1 VTKQKNYHKVEAS
14 KDYVMATEVRLP
26 QLGETMEEGTIVG
39 CMAKVGDEVKNGDV
53 IFEIETDKATLEIE
67 SPASGFVKHI
77 FVELEQT
84 LQVGDV
90 LLILGAEGENVPQ
103 SFIDSFKKNDSV
115 PRTYE
120 SEVLSSEIELEAK
133 LFDSG
138 EDELRQVDVEIKL
151 GATVPHTRRQKQI
164 AGQMVKSKR
173 EIPCFYL
180 NSKVDVTQLAKPKA
194 ELSTGGTDISYDEFV
209 LKAVAVALKEF
220 PVMTGQIEGN
230 SIKLADAINIGFA
243 VAAPNG
249 VVVPVITD
257 ADKKDVKQI
266 AIETKIL
273 TQKAQNEDLEP
284 GDVRGACITISNPGA
299 LGVDMFIPIVVP
311 GQCSGLGVG
320 GIVES
325 YVSVH
330 GDAVVRKIMNLSLSV
345 DHKVANGEYAA
356 RFLDTVRKLL
366 EDTSTFT

>member
-1 VTKQKNYHKVEAS
+1 
-14 KDYVMATEVRLP
+14 MAKEIRLP

-39 CMAKVGDEVKNGDV
+39 CMVKLGDEVKKGDV
-53 IFEIETDKATLEIE
+53 IFEIETDKATLEME

-90 LLILGAEGENVPQ
+90 LLILGAEGEDVPQ
-103 SFIDSFKKNDSV
+103 NLIDSLKKNDSAT
-115 PRTYE
+115 RTYE
-120 SEVLSSEIELEAK
+120 SEVSVSEIEPETR

-138 EDELRQVDVEIKL
+138 EDGPRQVDVEIKL
-151 GATVPHTRRQKQI
+151 GATVPLTRRQKQI

-180 NSKVDVTQLAKPKA
+180 NSKVDITQLAKPKA
-194 ELSTGGTDISYDEFV
+194 KLSTGGTDISYDGFV
-209 LKAVAVALKEF
+209 VKAVAVALKEF

-266 AIETKIL
+266 AIEMKRL
-273 TQKAQNEDLEP
+273 TQKARNEDLEP
-284 GDVRGACITISNPGA
+284 GDVRGACITVSNPGA
-299 LGVDMFIPIVVP
+299 LGVDIFIPIVVP

-320 GIVES
+320 GIVET

-330 GDAVVRKIMNLSLSV
+330 GDAIVRKIMNLSLSV

-366 EDTSTFT
+366 EDASTFT